1 MEQYELIELNIAR
14 NGTEEKLEFT
24 SAKLVIVTEMGSRL
38 WYIDADGITQH
49 QLLAD
54 FSVSED
60 IGVMLRGITA
70 GGKSFGDTAFSM
82 QIRSTKPQPSAETEK
97 LAGSSSNLSAAYS
110 LLRTLEKVY

>member
-70 GGKSFGDTAFSM
+70 GGKSFGGHGFFHANTQHQAAA
-82 QIRSTKPQPSAETEK
+82 IRGNGEIS
-97 LAGSSSNLSAAYS
+97 GF
-110 LLRTLEKVY
+110 